1 MHALIATP
9 APRRSRSG
17 NRVTALRIAALLRT
31 LAVRARVVERWQG
44 EPCELLVAVHAA
56 KSAATALAAA
66 KALPG
71 LRLVVVLA
79 GTDIYPRFEPDADT
93 LAVLARAD
101 ALVALQRHAVQL
113 LPADLHG
120 KVRTIEQSATAIVTP
135 RAPTFRACV
144 LAHLR
149 AVKEPLLPLQA
160 LAHVDRRV
168 PLEVHLAGRALTPEL
183 ADAVRAATAAEPRAR
198 WLGELSRRAA
208 RELLASS
215 HVCIVP
221 SSSEGGAN
229 VVSEAIAAATPV
241 LCSAIPGNLGLLG
254 DDWPASFP
262 VGDAR
267 TLGALL
273 QRAATEG
280 TFLAELRRRTVALQ
294 PRFAPARE
302 AAAWSQLLRELRL
315 R

>member
-1 MHALIATP
+1 MRAVIATP
-9 APRRSRSG
+9 APSRSRSG
-17 NRVTALRIAALLRT
+17 NRITALRIAAHLRA
-31 LAVRARVVERWQG
+31 LAVRVRVVERWQG
-44 EPCELLVAVHAA
+44 EPCELLIAVHAA

-66 KALPG
+66 NALPG

-79 GTDIYPRFEPDADT
+79 GTDIYPCLEPATDT

-101 ALVALQRHAVQL
+101 ALVALQRHGVQM
-113 LPADLHG
+113 LPASLRG
-120 KVRTIEQSATAIVTP
+120 KTRTIEQSATALVAQ

-160 LAHVDRRV
+160 LAHVDRAV
-168 PLEVHLAGRALTPEL
+168 PLELHLAGRALTPGL
-183 ADAVRAATAAEPRAR
+183 AEAMRAAVAAEPRAQ
-198 WLGELSRRAA
+198 WLGELPRRAA
-208 RELLASS
+208 RALLASS

-229 VVSEAIAAATPV
+229 VVSEAIAAAAPV

-267 TLGALL
+267 MLGALL
-273 QRAATEG
+273 QRVATDAS
-280 TFLAELRRRTVALQ
+280 FLEELRQRTVALQ

-302 AAAWSQLLRELRL
+302 AAAWSQVLLDLRL